1 MKNDFLILGLSIKD
15 YLPYLFMLVVGF
27 LVGWLFVLRTIK
39 NENFSG
45 VLDKVRYIS
54 WGVGSSMLTT
64 WISFELINYYFHFPS
79 GLSISISGGVGY
91 IGAEVVSEIVLKLF
105 ANKIGA
111 KIDTT
116 PPQSRFNDK
125 DTHGFKK

>member
-15 YLPYLFMLVVGF
+15 YLPYLFMLAVGF
-27 LVGWLFVLRTIK
+27 LVSWLFVLRTIK

-64 WISFELINYYFHFPS
+64 WISFELINYISQAAYPFP
-79 GLSISISGGVGY
+79 LAGGW
-91 IGAEVVSEIVLKLF
+91 ATS
-105 ANKIGA
+105 A
-111 KIDTT
+111 
-116 PPQSRFNDK
+116 RRW
-125 DTHGFKK
+125 